1 MIDVMIKLGFVLFLP
16 TFFPWLAMCVY
27 LTVKLKRRK
36 YQMIKAISETAPTKF
51 RDRSKLLM
59 ESNASWVFASST
71 CFIWFAYLMLRY
83 GWRISKEEIQEWR
96 QNIQSIYGSDYPV
109 YRLSTLLI
117 NVWLTGLPVLL
128 LITFRG

>member
-1 MIDVMIKLGFVLFLP
+1 VIKLGFVLFLP

-51 RDRSKLLM
+51 RERSKLLL

-71 CFIWFAYLMLRY
+71 SHIWYAYLMLRY
-83 GWRISKEEIQEWR
+83 GWRIPKAEIQEWR
-96 QNIQSIYGSDYPV
+96 QSIQSIYGSNYPI
-109 YRLSTLLI
+109 YRLSTLLV

-128 LITFRG
+128 LIAFRG

>member
-1 MIDVMIKLGFVLFLP
+1 MIKLGFVLFLP

-128 LITFRG
+128 LMAFRG

>member
-1 MIDVMIKLGFVLFLP
+1 MIKLGFVLFLP

-128 LITFRG
+128 LIAFRG

>member
-16 TFFPWLAMCVY
+16 TFFPWLAICVY
-27 LTVKLKRRK
+27 LTAKLKRRK

-128 LITFRG
+128 LIAFRG

>member
-1 MIDVMIKLGFVLFLP
+1 MIKLGFVLFLP
-16 TFFPWLAMCVY
+16 TFLPWLAMCVY

-128 LITFRG
+128 LMAFRG

>member
-1 MIDVMIKLGFVLFLP
+1 MIDAMIKLGFVLFLP

-51 RDRSKLLM
+51 RDRSRLLM

-71 CFIWFAYLMLRY
+71 GFIWFACLMLRY

-96 QNIQSIYGSDYPV
+96 QSIKSIYDSDYPV
-109 YRLSTLLI
+109 YRLSTLLA

-128 LITFRG
+128 LIAFRG

>member
-128 LITFRG
+128 LMAFRG

>member
-1 MIDVMIKLGFVLFLP
+1 MIDLVIKLGFVLFLP
-16 TFFPWLAMCVY
+16 TSFPWLAMCVY

-51 RDRSKLLM
+51 RDRSRLLM

-71 CFIWFAYLMLRY
+71 GFIWFACLMLIY
-83 GWRISKEEIQEWR
+83 GWRIPKEEIQEWR
-96 QNIQSIYGSDYPV
+96 QSIQSIYGSDYPI
-109 YRLSTLLI
+109 YRLSTLLA

-128 LITFRG
+128 LIAFRG